1 MKEKSELMF
10 MSPSQYSL
18 INGIIRK
25 HKQKNRL
32 EVGVASGGS
41 SILILKSI
49 KDIKGAKLI
58 TLDLN
63 TNLYINKNNL
73 TGYRVKAFFHELINK
88 LQLFTGEQPHIF
100 LEKLNLKY
108 DFIFLDTA
116 HISPGE
122 IINLIE
128 ILPFLKENAIIIL
141 FDIIQHFIKEKKT
154 NNIQSL
160 SSSQLL
166 LMSALQGDKIIIN
179 NGNNIDN
186 MGAIFLYPNQKDYYL
201 NYFLLL
207 LSFWDYIPTNKQ
219 INEIRIFIKKYY
231 KNSLYLQI
239 FETAL
244 NNNKKY
250 VYKTKNNYMINDFI
264 YYNKKH
270 IYNFYQ

>member
-25 HKQKNRL
+25 HKPKNRL

-41 SILILKSI
+41 SILILKAI

-58 TLDLN
+58 SLDLN

-73 TGYRVKAFFHELINK
+73 TGYRVKAFFPELINK

-128 ILPFLKENAIIIL
+128 ILTFLKENAIILL
-141 FDIIQHFIKEKKT
+141 FDII
-154 NNIQSL
+154 
-160 SSSQLL
+160 
-166 LMSALQGDKIIIN
+166 
-179 NGNNIDN
+179 
-186 MGAIFLYPNQKDYYL
+186 
-201 NYFLLL
+201 
-207 LSFWDYIPTNKQ
+207 
-219 INEIRIFIKKYY
+219 
-231 KNSLYLQI
+231 
-239 FETAL
+239 
-244 NNNKKY
+244 
-250 VYKTKNNYMINDFI
+250 
-264 YYNKKH
+264 
-270 IYNFYQ
+270 